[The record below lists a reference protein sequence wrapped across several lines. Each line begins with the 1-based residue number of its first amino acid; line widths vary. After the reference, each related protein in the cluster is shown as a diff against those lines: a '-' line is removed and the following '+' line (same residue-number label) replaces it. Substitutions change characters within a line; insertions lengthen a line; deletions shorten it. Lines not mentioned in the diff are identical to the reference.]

1 MRLDLDSPVEL
12 TYCTNVHPGESWAEV
27 EANLRRYLPAIKAK
41 VAPDRPFGLGL
52 RLSAEA
58 AAALSQPP
66 ALEGLR
72 ALLTEGGLYVFTLN
86 GFPYGRFHG
95 EAVKEKVY
103 LPDWREEA
111 RLAYTDQLAAIL
123 ASLLPEG
130 GEGSISTVP
139 GAFKPRAASPE
150 ALVAIADNLVRQAVA
165 LAALEERSG
174 RRLRLALEPE
184 PCCLLETV
192 EETIDFFQERLFSRR
207 AAARAA
213 ELSGRSPMQAE
224 ALLRRHLGVCFDVC
238 HAAVEFEGE
247 DALDRLLG
255 AGIAVP
261 KIQLSAALRLPRVDA
276 RAVELLRPFD
286 DGVYLHQVVE
296 RNGDGR
302 LRRYADLDEAFAA
315 LADAGP
321 AGEREWRVHFHVP
334 VFRDDIG
341 AFATTQDYLKAV
353 LARQRRE
360 PVTRQ
365 LEVETYTWGVLPASE
380 RQGDPAA
387 EIAREMQWVRREL
400 AA

>member
-1 MRLDLDSPVEL
+1 MRLDLDNPVEL

-27 EANLRRYLPAIKAK
+27 KANLRRYLPAIKAR
-41 VAPDRPFGLGL
+41 VAPDRPFGVGL

-58 AAALSQPP
+58 AEELSQPA
-66 ALEGLR
+66 ALESLR
-72 ALLTEGGLYVFTLN
+72 ALLAEEGLYVFTLN

-95 EAVKEKVY
+95 DRVKEKVY

-111 RLAYTDQLAAIL
+111 RLAYSDRLAAIL
-123 ASLLPEG
+123 AALLPEG
-130 GEGSISTVP
+130 SEGSISTVP
-139 GAFKPRAASPE
+139 GAFKPRAGAPG
-150 ALVAIADNLVRQAVA
+150 ALEAIARNLVRHAVG
-165 LAALEERSG
+165 LAALEDRSG
-174 RRLRLALEPE
+174 RTLRLALEPE

-192 EETIDFFQERLFSRR
+192 AETLAFFEERLFSRG
-207 AAARAA
+207 AVALAA
-213 ELSGRSPMQAE
+213 ELSERTPAQAE

-247 DALDRLLG
+247 DALDRLLA

-276 RAVELLRPFD
+276 RAAELLRPFD

-315 LADAGP
+315 LAETGP

-341 AFATTQDYLKAV
+341 AFATTQDYLRAV

-360 PVTRQ
+360 PVARQ